1 LQFDD
6 TYGIMSYV
14 GLTFLVGTGV
24 FMVDRV
30 KLKRGQKQC
39 KSCGAI
45 CASRSSFC
53 KTCNKPFISKNTPIK
68 NEIKDWE
75 SLEKGVRFKVIQG
88 TGSYFLCK
96 RDSEEGKR
104 GEKIYMGA
112 RGVYTV
118 KEIIRDGILACGQSR
133 KNSGIHFIYMG
144 KECYIESTGITRK
157 PHRLVRT
164 GNKRKRKKV

>member
-1 LQFDD
+1 M
-6 TYGIMSYV
+6 YGS
-14 GLTFLVGTGV
+14 GFFNTTGV
-24 FMVDRV
+24 RMSSKI
-30 KLKRGQKQC
+30 KLKRGQKLC

-53 KTCNKPFISKNTPIK
+53 KTCNKPFVSKNTPIK
-68 NEIKDWE
+68 NEIKDWK
-75 SLEKGVRFKVIQG
+75 SLEIGVRFKVVQG
-88 TGSYFLCK
+88 TGSYYLCK
-96 RDSEEGKR
+96 RDTEEGKR

-118 KEIIRDGILACGQSR
+118 KEITKDGIMACGQNR

-144 KECYIESTGITRK
+144 KECYCEATGITRK
-157 PHRLVRT
+157 PHRLVRM